1 MDNTISEM
9 FKEKNGKIL
18 IDKLLLDVS
27 NNDDSLRL
35 TVSNKIKLVSL
46 KLQRRLNDCLKSTSV
61 EYDMKSL
68 TEVVDTLKKEVEE
81 YIFSEID
88 KRKEL
93 FEARIEN
100 DPYEL
105 KDNVDLETRTDIN
118 DRLNADIN
126 NLVYVNFLEN
136 LTNQYKLTEEQKE
149 QIVDRCLKKYDFE
162 LSAAVEDSVL
172 DRNLSLKNTMAETID
187 RVNELDIK
195 TGAKVLSKEDD
206 VKKG

>member
-1 MDNTISEM
+1 MDNIISEM

-18 IDKLLLDVS
+18 LDKLLLDVS

-46 KLQRRLNDCLKSTSV
+46 KLQKRLNDCLKSSSI

-68 TEVVDTLKKEVEE
+68 TEVVDALKKEVEE

-88 KRKEL
+88 KRKKL

-105 KDNVDLETRTDIN
+105 KDNVDLETKTDIN
-118 DRLNADIN
+118 ERLNANIN
-126 NLVYVNFLEN
+126 NLVYVNFLEI

-162 LSAAVEDSVL
+162 LSTAVEDSIL
-172 DRNLSLKNTMAETID
+172 DRNRSLKNTMAGTID
-187 RVNELDIK
+187 KVNELDIK
-195 TGAKVLSKEDD
+195 TGAKVLSKDDD